1 MYIITLLAAAEIEWI
16 AKVSR
21 LKRRVLVQ
29 VHVSMSLT
37 EFPHE
42 NKQYL

>member
-21 LKRRVLVQ
+21 LKRTVLVQ
-29 VHVSMSLT
+29 VSMSLT
-37 EFPHE
+37 EFAHE